1 MVTVNRQNN
10 ATLARLIRLRDAP
23 FYLGMDRNRFARE
36 VRPYLTKIPV
46 GKQGIAFDRLE
57 LDAIAEQYISRN
69 GCPGKPL
76 GELSWQTKRHP
87 VSLSEAKSGT
97 STKGSAKSAF
107 KAALKQAVA
116 KKPKR
121 S

>member
-1 MVTVNRQNN
+1 MTSRSSI
-10 ATLARLIRLRDAP
+10 LPRLIRLRDAP
-23 FYLGMDRNRFARE
+23 FYLGMDRNRFGKE
-36 VRPYLTKIPV
+36 VRAYLTEVPI

-57 LDAIAEQYISRN
+57 LDAWVEQYISCN

-76 GELSWQTKRHP
+76 GELLWDAKRHP

-97 STKGSAKSAF
+97 LTKRLAEGAF
-107 KAALKQAVA
+107 RAALKQVA
-116 KKPKR
+116 SKKPKP